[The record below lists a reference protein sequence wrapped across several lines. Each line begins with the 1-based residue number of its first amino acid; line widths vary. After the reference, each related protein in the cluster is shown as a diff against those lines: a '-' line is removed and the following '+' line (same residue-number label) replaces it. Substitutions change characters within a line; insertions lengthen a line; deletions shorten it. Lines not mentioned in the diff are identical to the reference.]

1 MSRRVVRDHQRMTGF
16 LHAPGIGCD
25 ASAKILVMMGV
36 SGVGKTV
43 VARAVADRLG
53 WAFQE
58 GDALHPEA
66 NIRKMS
72 AGEPLTDAD
81 RQPWLEAVAAWIDRQ
96 LAANACG
103 VLTCSALKRAYR
115 ERIAGGRSGVRLV
128 YLQASEPVIAA
139 RLAARSGHFMPPQL
153 LKSQLETLE
162 EPAADE
168 HPIVIDA
175 SLPVNASVDAVLA
188 HLELR

>member
-1 MSRRVVRDHQRMTGF
+1 MSRRYSRENQRMTGF
-16 LHAPGIGCD
+16 LHEPGVGRD
-25 ASAKILVMMGV
+25 AAAKILVVMGV

-43 VARAVADRLG
+43 IARAVADRLG
-53 WAFQE
+53 WTFQE
-58 GDALHPEA
+58 GDAMHPQA

-81 RQPWLEAVAAWIDRQ
+81 RQPWLETVAAWIDRQ

-103 VLTCSALKRAYR
+103 VMTCSALKRAYR
-115 ERIAGGRSGVRLV
+115 ERIVGGRSGVRLV

-139 RLAARSGHFMPPQL
+139 RLAARSGHFMPPGL
-153 LKSQLETLE
+153 LASQLETLE
-162 EPAADE
+162 EPTAEE
-168 HPIVIDA
+168 HPIIIDA
-175 SLPVNASVDAVLA
+175 SLPVNAIVDDVLA

>member
-1 MSRRVVRDHQRMTGF
+1 MTGF
-16 LHAPGIGCD
+16 LHAPGIGGD
-25 ASAKILVMMGV
+25 ASTKILVVMGV

-43 VARAVADRLG
+43 VAKAVADRLG

-115 ERIAGGRSGVRLV
+115 ERLAGGRSGVRLV

-162 EPAADE
+162 EPTADE
-168 HPIVIDA
+168 HPIIIDA
-175 SLPVNASVDAVLA
+175 SLPVSASVDAVLA

>member
-1 MSRRVVRDHQRMTGF
+1 MSRRVPLENQPMTGF
-16 LHAPGIGCD
+16 LHDPGIGRD
-25 ASAKILVMMGV
+25 TAGKILVVMGV
-36 SGVGKTV
+36 SGVGKTA

-53 WAFQE
+53 WNFQE

-72 AGEPLTDAD
+72 SGEPLTDAD

-103 VLTCSALKRAYR
+103 AMTCSALKRAYR
-115 ERIAGGRSGVRLV
+115 ERIVGGRSGVRLV
-128 YLQASEPVIAA
+128 YLRASERVIAA

-153 LKSQLETLE
+153 LKSQFEILE
-162 EPAADE
+162 EPTADE
-168 HPIVIDA
+168 HPIIIDA

>member
-1 MSRRVVRDHQRMTGF
+1 MTGF

-25 ASAKILVMMGV
+25 ASTKILVVMGV

-72 AGEPLTDAD
+72 AGIPLTDAD

-115 ERIAGGRSGVRLV
+115 ERINRSNRRRCR
-128 YLQASEPVIAA
+128 PRAA
-139 RLAARSGHFMPPQL
+139 RPP
-153 LKSQLETLE
+153 TG
-162 EPAADE
+162 
-168 HPIVIDA
+168 A
-175 SLPVNASVDAVLA
+175 SSCKRTMTGTSFRD
-188 HLELR
+188 R

>member
-1 MSRRVVRDHQRMTGF
+1 MTGF

-81 RQPWLEAVAAWIDRQ
+81 RQPWLDAVAAWVDRQ